1 MATFGAVF
9 YQLLFCRG
17 SQKFADG
24 GKKSGRSNGQKAPL
38 SLFQNEMEHK
48 EDEVTTIYSTVPL
61 KLYKPITFQT
71 FLYKG
76 EFTTLIYLAFI
87 VINH

>member
-17 SQKFADG
+17 SQKEVGSVECF
-24 GKKSGRSNGQKAPL
+24 GQKTPF

-48 EDEVTTIYSTVPL
+48 EDEVTTIYSTVPVN
-61 KLYKPITFQT
+61 LYKQIAFQPFLHKSVFTT
-71 FLYKG
+71 FL
-76 EFTTLIYLAFI
+76 FT
-87 VINH
+87 